1 MHISNGFMGHIS
13 DGFREL
19 FRELFGK
26 ILVFLLASSRGS
38 GIAGWDGPTDGTG
51 LLQQG
56 KQFKQ
61 VDGGSIDTG
70 SVDAFETVNS
80 II

>member
-1 MHISNGFMGHIS
+1 MAFGSYFGSYLEGF
-13 DGFREL
+13 L
-19 FRELFGK
+19 FSLWPAAGGVG
-26 ILVFLLASSRGS
+26 L
-38 GIAGWDGPTDGTG
+38 IAGWDGPTGGTG

-70 SVDAFETVNS
+70 SVDAFRTMNS
-80 II
+80 ADVIPS